1 MTKNL
6 RLLVA
11 TNLALFAVLSIVWTL
26 LLPDQLV
33 EPHDTLIAVAV
44 ADAGAAAQI
53 AVVAL
58 SRSQLACMVAFAGVA
73 VWLYP
78 GTLSA
83 RNRVPREVGGAVPCR
98 DHHQDGSTAW
108 SPQPASWTS
117 RFTVEATTT
126 APSR

>member
-1 MTKNL
+1 M
-6 RLLVA
+6 
-11 TNLALFAVLSIVWTL
+11 LSIVWTL

-33 EPHDTLIAVAV
+33 EPHDTQIAV

-53 AVVAL
+53 AVAAL

-83 RNRVPREVGGAVPCR
+83 RNRASREVGGAVPCR
-98 DHHQDGSTAW
+98 DDHQDGSTAW